1 METLSIK
8 SEIQKTF
15 TEVRNA
21 SYKEK
26 RAALMEEDGINKL
39 LDSILEF
46 KNTLKQKTNS
56 IQDIIERL
64 EKLTWFNDLDE
75 ECYMKLNDLIS
86 LAKDLRGTLIRQY
99 VNMNII
105 RVKGVAKEEIKEFK
119 NTIDDLKEA
128 YEDLES
134 VFFFLPNMPDFKETT
149 KRLSLV

>member
-39 LDSILEF
+39 LDSIIDF
-46 KNTLKQKTNS
+46 KNTLKQKSNS

-134 VFFFLPNMPDFKETT
+134 VFFFLPNMPDFQETT

>member
-1 METLSIK
+1 METLSII

-15 TEVRNA
+15 IAVRNA
-21 SYKEK
+21 SFKEK
-26 RAALMEEDGINKL
+26 RAALMQEDGINQL

-46 KNTLKQKTNS
+46 KNRLKQKTNS
-56 IQDIIERL
+56 LQDIIEGL

-99 VNMNII
+99 INLNII
-105 RVKGVAKEEIKEFK
+105 REKDVAKEEIEAFK
-119 NTIDDLKEA
+119 NTIDDLKEV

-134 VFFFLPNMPDFKETT
+134 VFFFLPNMPDFQETT
-149 KRLSLV
+149 KRLSLI

>member
-8 SEIQKTF
+8 SEILKTF

-21 SYKEK
+21 SFNEK
-26 RAALMEEDGINKL
+26 RAALMEEDGINNL
-39 LDSILEF
+39 LDSILDF
-46 KNTLKQKTNS
+46 KNILKKKTNS
-56 IQDIIERL
+56 VQDIIENL

-119 NTIDDLKEA
+119 NTIDDLKVA

-134 VFFFLPNMPDFKETT
+134 VFFFLPNMPDFQETT